1 MVVGWTLHAI
11 KHGSFRCR
19 LEHCNP
25 CKRPTEKFEER
36 QKYRKKLLGVW
47 LNSVSDDLDLITDWW
62 FFYRMY
68 ELYGID
74 LAGGMYARATLALLV
89 FCGLGS
95 ISYLLELYQTAFKFP
110 DTIKWLPVFTILCED
125 VPQIVLS
132 LILSGAFESFATDLN
147 ALTAFNIA
155 TSVYSALIKISGEV
169 FVNYCYC
176 CQFTP
181 PDDDD
186 DDGDGEYIEAGNDV

>member
-1 MVVGWTLHAI
+1 
-11 KHGSFRCR
+11 
-19 LEHCNP
+19 
-25 CKRPTEKFEER
+25 
-36 QKYRKKLLGVW
+36 
-47 LNSVSDDLDLITDWW
+47 
-62 FFYRMY
+62 
-68 ELYGID
+68 
-74 LAGGMYARATLALLV
+74 MYARATLALLV

-95 ISYLLELYQTAFKFP
+95 ISYLLELYQTVFKFP

-132 LILSGAFESFATDLN
+132 LILSGAFESFATNLN